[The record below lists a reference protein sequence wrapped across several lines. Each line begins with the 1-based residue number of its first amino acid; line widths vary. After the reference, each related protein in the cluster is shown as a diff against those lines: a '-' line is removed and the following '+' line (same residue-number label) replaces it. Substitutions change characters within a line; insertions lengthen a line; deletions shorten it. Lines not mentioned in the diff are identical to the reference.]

1 MTEIL
6 FYIMIYFIIGAVL
19 SSFNYFYC
27 VFKDK
32 NNYDIIE
39 GPGEQELIVFLCFPL
54 FLASIL
60 VNYWFSFLKWL
71 ALRFRK

>member
-1 MTEIL
+1 MKDFL
-6 FYIMIYFIIGAVL
+6 FYAMIYFTIGGIL
-19 SSFNYFYC
+19 SSLNYFYY

-32 NNYDIIE
+32 NNYDIID

-71 ALRFRK
+71 ALKSRK